1 MDIRQ
6 LQYLVA
12 LAREQHFT
20 RAAEACG
27 ITQPTLSGRIRQLEH
42 ELGVPIVL
50 RGQRYIGLTNEG
62 QHILKWAQRIL
73 EDCDSLRDDLSA
85 LSGAPE
91 GRMVLGVIPSALA
104 AVPPLTEL
112 LRRRFPK
119 LTFSIRSQSS
129 KDIERHLAEF
139 SIDAGITYLDSEPID
154 ITSSQPLYRER
165 YRLVVREDHPLA
177 DRDSVA
183 WAEAAEHALCAL
195 TPDMQ
200 NRRIIDRA
208 FAKAGCHPHPEIES
222 NSVINLCAYVQTAGL
237 VSVLPEALTRV
248 VGEGAR
254 LRAIPLVEPVVEH
267 MIGVV
272 ALDREPMS
280 PLVEML
286 LEAAKGY
293 PDPLAP

>member
-27 ITQPTLSGRIRQLEH
+27 VTQPTLSGRLRQLEH

-50 RGQRYIGLTNEG
+50 RGQRYIGLTTEG
-62 QHILKWAQRIL
+62 EHVVKWAQRIL

-112 LRRRFPK
+112 LRVRFPK

-129 KDIERHLAEF
+129 KDIERHLSEF
-139 SIDAGITYLDSEPID
+139 AIDAGITYLDSEPID
-154 ITSSQPLYRER
+154 ISAARPLYRER
-165 YRLVVREDHPLA
+165 YRLLVRDDHPLA
-177 DRDSVA
+177 GRETVA
-183 WAEAAEHALCAL
+183 WREAAAHPMGAL

-208 FAKAGCHPHPEIES
+208 FAKADCHPHPEIES
-222 NSVINLCAYVQTAGL
+222 NSVVNLCAYVQTAGL
-237 VSVLPEALTRV
+237 VSVLPEALTRA
-248 VGEGAR
+248 VGEGMG

-280 PLVEML
+280 PLVEAL
-286 LEAAKGY
+286 LAVAKGY
-293 PDPLAP
+293 PQSAFP

>member
-27 ITQPTLSGRIRQLEH
+27 ITQPTLSGRIRQLED

-50 RGQRYIGLTNEG
+50 RGQRYIGLTTEG

-91 GRMVLGVIPSALA
+91 GRMVLGVIPSALP

-112 LRRRFPK
+112 LRQRFPK

-154 ITSSQPLYRER
+154 ISSSQPLYRER

-177 DRDSVA
+177 DRESVA
-183 WAEAAEHALCAL
+183 WAEAAENAMCAL

-208 FAKAGCHPHPEIES
+208 FSKAGCEPRPEIES
-222 NSVINLCAYVQTAGL
+222 NSVVNLCAYVQTAGL
-237 VSVLPEALTRV
+237 VSVLPEALTRIL
-248 VGEGAR
+248 GDGAR

-267 MIGVV
+267 LIGVV

-280 PLVEML
+280 PLVDML
-286 LEAAKGY
+286 LAAAKNY
-293 PDPLAP
+293 PGDPAD

>member
-27 ITQPTLSGRIRQLEH
+27 VTQPTLSGRIRQLEH

-62 QHILKWAQRIL
+62 DHVLKWAQRIL
-73 EDCDSLRDDLSA
+73 EDCDNLRDDLSA

-129 KDIERHLAEF
+129 KEIERHLAEF

-154 ITSSQPLYRER
+154 ISAAQPLYRER
-165 YRLVVREDHPLA
+165 YRLIVRADHPLA
-177 DRDSVA
+177 GRESVS
-183 WAEAAEHALCAL
+183 WAEAATHPLCAL

-208 FAKAGCHPHPEIES
+208 FATAECHPHPEIES
-222 NSVINLCAYVQTAGL
+222 NSVVNLCAYVQTAGL
-237 VSVLPEALTRV
+237 ASVLPEALSRV
-248 VGEGAR
+248 IGEGAGI
-254 LRAIPLVEPVVEH
+254 RAIPLVDPIVEH
-267 MIGVV
+267 TIGVV

-280 PLVEML
+280 PLVEAL
-286 LEAAKGY
+286 LSVAKGY
-293 PDPLAP
+293 PELPAS

>member
-12 LAREQHFT
+12 LVREQHFT

-27 ITQPTLSGRIRQLEH
+27 ITQPTLSGRLRQLEH

-50 RGQRYIGLTNEG
+50 RGQRYMGLTTEG

-73 EDCDSLRDDLSA
+73 EDCDNLRDDLSA
-85 LSGAPE
+85 LAGTPE
-91 GRMVLGVIPSALA
+91 GRMVIGVIPSALA

-112 LRRRFPK
+112 LRRRYPK
-119 LTFSIRSQSS
+119 LTFSVLSQSS
-129 KDIERHLAEF
+129 KEIERNLAEF
-139 SIDAGITYLDSEPID
+139 AIDAGITYLDNEPID
-154 ITSSQPLYRER
+154 ISASQPLYRER
-165 YRLVVREDHPLA
+165 FRLMVRDDHPLA
-177 DRDSVA
+177 GRETIA

-208 FAKAGCHPHPEIES
+208 FANANAHPHPEIES
-222 NSVINLCAYVQTAGL
+222 NSVVNLCAYIQTAGL
-237 VSVLPEALTRV
+237 AAVLPEALTRV
-248 VGEGAR
+248 VGEGAGM
-254 LRAIPLVEPVVEH
+254 RAIALVEPVVEH
-267 MIGVV
+267 VIGVV

-280 PLVEML
+280 PLVDAL
-286 LEAAKGY
+286 LEVAKGY
-293 PDPLAP
+293 PGDRPA

>member
-27 ITQPTLSGRIRQLEH
+27 VTQPTLSGRIRQLEH

-50 RGQRYIGLTNEG
+50 RGQRYIGLTTEG

-112 LRRRFPK
+112 LRQRFPK
-119 LTFSIRSQSS
+119 LTFSVRSQSS
-129 KDIERHLAEF
+129 KEIERQLAEF
-139 SIDAGITYLDSEPID
+139 AIDAGITYLDSEPID
-154 ITSSQPLYRER
+154 ISASQPLYRER
-165 YRLVVREDHPLA
+165 YRLVVRPDHPLA
-177 DRDSVA
+177 ARETVA
-183 WAEAAEHALCAL
+183 WSEAAAHPMCAL

-208 FAKAGCHPHPEIES
+208 FAKADCHPHPEIES
-222 NSVINLCAYVQTAGL
+222 NSMVNLCAYVQTAGL

-248 VGEGAR
+248 VGEGAG
-254 LRAIPLVEPVVEH
+254 LRAIPLVDPVVEH
-267 MIGVV
+267 MIGIV

-280 PLVEML
+280 PLVEAL
-286 LEAAKGY
+286 LSVAQGY
-293 PDPLAP
+293 PGEPAI

>member
-12 LAREQHFT
+12 LAREEHFT

-27 ITQPTLSGRIRQLEH
+27 VTQPTLSGRIRQLEQ

-73 EDCDSLRDDLSA
+73 EDCDSLRDDLAA

-119 LTFSIRSQSS
+119 LTFNIRSQSS
-129 KDIERHLAEF
+129 KEIERHLAEF
-139 SIDAGITYLDSEPID
+139 AIDAGITYLDSEPVD
-154 ITSSQPLYRER
+154 ISAARPLYRER
-165 YRLVVREDHPLA
+165 YRLMVRSDHALA
-177 DRDSVA
+177 GRETVA
-183 WAEAAEHALCAL
+183 WAEAAAYPLCAL

-208 FAKAGCHPHPEIES
+208 FARANCQPYPEIES
-222 NSVINLCAYVQTAGL
+222 NSVVNLCAYVQTAGL
-237 VSVLPEALTRV
+237 VSVLPEALSRV
-248 VGEGAR
+248 IGTGAG

-267 MIGVV
+267 TIGVV
-272 ALDREPMS
+272 ALEREPMS
-280 PLVEML
+280 PLVEAL
-286 LEAAKGY
+286 LEAAEGY
-293 PDPLAP
+293 PGSL

>member
-27 ITQPTLSGRIRQLEH
+27 VTQPTLSGRIRQLEH

-62 QHILKWAQRIL
+62 DHVLKWAQRIL
-73 EDCDSLRDDLSA
+73 EDCDNLRDDLSA

-129 KDIERHLAEF
+129 KEIERHLAEF

-154 ITSSQPLYRER
+154 ISAAQPLYRER
-165 YRLVVREDHPLA
+165 YRLIVRADHPLA
-177 DRDSVA
+177 GRENVS
-183 WAEAAEHALCAL
+183 WAEAATHPLCAL

-208 FAKAGCHPHPEIES
+208 FATAECHPHPEIES
-222 NSVINLCAYVQTAGL
+222 NSVVNLCAYVQTAGL
-237 VSVLPEALTRV
+237 ASVLPEALSRV
-248 VGEGAR
+248 IGEGAGI
-254 LRAIPLVEPVVEH
+254 RAIPLVDPIVEH
-267 MIGVV
+267 TIGVV

-280 PLVEML
+280 PLVEAL
-286 LEAAKGY
+286 LSVAKGY
-293 PDPLAP
+293 PELPAS